1 MNVRKPVD
9 YSELF
14 TALDDLM
21 KNDLKQI
28 ELYYQIGALISARS
42 EKGSAVAAAGY
53 LQSEHPSSSGFS
65 PRNVRRMRY
74 FYRIYEKS
82 PALMQKST
90 EIGWTQNVVI
100 MEMCKTEQKR
110 DWYLSAAQ
118 QFGWSKLELID
129 KIAEHVHEHISLD
142 VEADPCYTQSEPKHS
157 EDSHDED
164 IVHLPR
170 QHMPQSNGGIYYE
183 GSCDKSRIIRTVR
196 DFICGNQYGRDRKP
210 GVSAGTSQAD
220 RARNRLFKQ
229 EGAAAYQCRLRPI
242 RPSNRYGP
250 AEFTQ
255 YAPYLRRQLWRK
267 NAFADG
273 VYQPPRRCCR
283 PVVHQRFRCD
293 LARC

>member
-74 FYRIYEKS
+74 FYRTYEKS
-82 PALMQKST
+82 PALLRKAMQ
-90 EIGWTQNVVI
+90 IGWTQNVVI
-100 MEMCKTEQKR
+100 MEACGTEQKR
-110 DWYLSAAQ
+110 DWYLCATR
-118 QFGWSKLELID
+118 QFGWSKLKFSD
-129 KIAEHVHEHISLD
+129 KIAEHAHEHISLD
-142 VEADPCYTQSEPKHS
+142 VEADPCYTQTEPKYS
-157 EDSHDED
+157 EEAHDED
-164 IVHLPR
+164 TVYLPR
-170 QHMPQSNGGIYYE
+170 QHMPKSDGGIYYE
-183 GSCDKSRIIRTVR
+183 GSGGKSRIIGTVR
-196 DFICGNQYGRDRKP
+196 DLICSYQYRGNWEP
-210 GVSAGTSQAD
+210 GVSAGTPQAD
-220 RARNRLFKQ
+220 RAWNRLFRQ
-229 EGAAAYQCRLRPI
+229 AGTAAHQCRLRQV
-242 RPSNRYGP
+242 RPANRHGSGKH
-250 AEFTQ
+250 AQ
-255 YAPYLRRQLWRK
+255 YAPYLWRLWRE
-267 NAFADG
+267 NAFTDG
-273 VYQPPRRCCR
+273 VYRPPRRCCR

>member
-14 TALDDLM
+14 VALDALM
-21 KNDLKQI
+21 KKDLKQI
-28 ELYYQIGALISARS
+28 ELYYQIGALISALE
-42 EKGSAVAAAGY
+42 EKGAAVAAAEY
-53 LQSEHPSSSGFS
+53 LQSEHPGFPGFS
-65 PRNVRRMRY
+65 PRNVRRMRD

-157 EDSHDED
+157 EESHDED

-170 QHMPQSNGGIYYE
+170 QHMPQPDGGVYYE
-183 GSCDKSRIIRTVR
+183 GSGEKGRIIGTVR

-273 VYQPPRRCCR
+273 VYRPPRRRGR
-283 PVVHQRFRCD
+283 PVVHPRFRCD